1 MWWILGAI
9 VAAVVALAYVV
20 TYAINEVQ
28 REEDEQLKRD
38 LEY

>member
-1 MWWILGAI
+1 MWYIIGGVVVVI
-9 VAAVVALAYVV
+9 VGLLYLAS
-20 TYAINEVQ
+20 YAINEVQ